1 MNRTGKGG
9 TLPKLTNQ
17 DAARVVEA
25 LRAHAGIKTA
35 AAAALKVGKTTLYAF
50 LKAHPDVM
58 EAAADVDEEILD
70 LAESEVAKAI
80 RAGDMA
86 TVRWFLEL
94 KGKDRGYVRRVENTG
109 KDGGPIQTRQK
120 PDLSEISDEEL
131 EILGRITAKLE
142 GKSWPQ

>member
-1 MNRTGKGG
+1 MV
-9 TLPKLTNQ
+9 
-17 DAARVVEA
+17 DA

-50 LKAHPDVM
+50 LKAHPNVM

-70 LAESEVAKAI
+70 IAESQVVKAI
-80 RAGDMA
+80 REGDLP

-109 KDGGPIQTRQK
+109 KDGGPIETQQK
-120 PDLSEISDEEL
+120 PDLSKLSIEEL
-131 EILGRITAKLE
+131 EILAKGAAKRE
-142 GKSWPQ
+142 GKVWPM